1 MSLAVAVAGLLGFPA
16 ARPACSAACW
26 ATQLNIF
33 SLKGLQRFRLVGAA
47 CLYMDHA
54 FSTLLISSSASAH
67 GDGRHAVVW
76 RTGRQIGAI
85 VKLAVVFE
93 LAYTT
98 TPPPHHTH
106 PLHPAGS
113 IVVRQRSW
121 RSLEDQD
128 ISNDI
133 HWHFYAVGSG
143 GGHISATEM
152 ASRELYRSKIS
163 EALSLRQDYF
173 AERCCNS
180 LPSAAASSR

>member
-1 MSLAVAVAGLLGFPA
+1 MTTVKTSSAAFNPLLGTAGIP
-16 ARPACSAACW
+16 
-26 ATQLNIF
+26 
-33 SLKGLQRFRLVGAA
+33 FR
-47 CLYMDHA
+47 
-54 FSTLLISSSASAH
+54 SRLLLRLHQS
-67 GDGRHAVVW
+67 
-76 RTGRQIGAI
+76 
-85 VKLAVVFE
+85 
-93 LAYTT
+93 
-98 TPPPHHTH
+98 HHTH

-163 EALSLRQDYF
+163 EAEDNLTVQL
-173 AERCCNS
+173 
-180 LPSAAASSR
+180 